1 MLARIVV
8 LSIIAC
14 LIVVL
19 PAFSGTVD
27 LNGYTFS
34 DELVDGTDI
43 PDSADLSQNYYF
55 SDYTR
60 GVDFHFE
67 AFGYGN
73 FRGYDIKQSFRQ
85 YYAINGIQCL
95 AVNEQGYIPRF
106 SPDDSATSFQMESY
120 DAFIFYAKDINDNIH
135 LLSTD
140 LGWSYENLPAG
151 GTTLIYPNSP
161 EKGQEVFGGHVLDTN
176 AKIGGITNS
185 ALVIEFDSLPYN
197 FPGPVRQYILPGSGI
212 FAISYNWDGGLNGF
226 SSDSKAPEREKE
238 EGSAWHEWWNDHC
251 FIAVSRH

>member
-1 MLARIVV
+1 MLARTVV

-19 PAFSGTVD
+19 PAFSGTVE

-55 SDYTR
+55 SDFTR

-67 AFGYGN
+67 AYGYGN
-73 FRGYDIKQSFRQ
+73 FRGYDIKQRFSQ
-85 YYAINGIQCL
+85 YYSINGIPCMT
-95 AVNEQGYIPRF
+95 VYETGYTPRF
-106 SPDDSATSFQMESY
+106 SPDDAVTSFQMDSY

-140 LGWSYENLPAG
+140 LGWSYEDLPAG

-161 EKGQEVFGGHVLDTN
+161 EKGQKVFGGHVLDTSV
-176 AKIGGITNS
+176 KIGDVTDS
-185 ALVIEFDSLPYN
+185 ALLIEIDSLPYD
-197 FPGPVRQYILPGSGI
+197 FPGPVKEYLRPGLGI

-226 SSDSKAPEREKE
+226 SLDKKAPEREE
-238 EGSAWHEWWNDHC
+238 EGGSAWHEWWNDHC
-251 FIAVSRH
+251 FITASRH